1 MSKQQNTR
9 GDYVVFGSKL
19 SAERMT
25 AAYKRIAE
33 ILPAFRLGERV
44 SLKDL
49 DAFLTTKYRAE
60 KADWKDIDTCTRT
73 KVKRYNK
80 YCKTVFCVSEAHVTD
95 DECYCSYIIK
105 RGNLIKPPFNRDDF
119 FYDMFIIVGSEDK
132 AHLSS
137 YFIGGSSEGFAD
149 ELYVLCGNN

>member
-60 KADWKDIDTCTRT
+60 KADWKDT
-73 KVKRYNK
+73 VKR
-80 YCKTVFCVSEAHVTD
+80 
-95 DECYCSYIIK
+95 CSASAKLMLPTTNIIA
-105 RGNLIKPPFNRDDF
+105 RT
-119 FYDMFIIVGSEDK
+119 
-132 AHLSS
+132 
-137 YFIGGSSEGFAD
+137 
-149 ELYVLCGNN
+149 